1 MSPRKSTTHIITQGE
16 LLVALRERSSIW
28 QCRYCVDG
36 MWQRTSTGERDLRL
50 AKAKAKEL
58 YLEAQWRKKSNV
70 APITRYFK
78 DVARLVAKKLQ
89 NDIDGGHGKAT
100 YKDYL
105 IAIEKY
111 LIPSLGKYKVDSIDY
126 KALDKLNADRLKKM
140 KSAPTKSTLLT
151 HNAALNRIL
160 DEAIYRGYMVAS
172 NKPVLI
178 AKGKKSERRDEFT
191 VKEIKALRGNF
202 EKWIERGREDA
213 KELRALLRDYVEV
226 LLDTGARPGKEL
238 LDLKWGQLELKFD
251 PVSLG
256 KTKSKPSEENQHGKD
271 IESSLLIYKQAKLVS
286 DKQ

>member
-1 MSPRKSTTHIITQGE
+1 M
-16 LLVALRERSSIW
+16 
-28 QCRYCVDG
+28 
-36 MWQRTSTGERDLRL
+36 
-50 AKAKAKEL
+50 
-58 YLEAQWRKKSNV
+58 
-70 APITRYFK
+70 
-78 DVARLVAKKLQ
+78 AKKLH
-89 NDIDGGHGKAT
+89 NDINSGHGKAT

-105 IAIEKY
+105 VAIEKY

-151 HNAALNRIL
+151 HNAALNRIF

-238 LDLKWGQLELKFD
+238 LDLNWGQLELTFD
-251 PVSLG
+251 TAMDSSSVQNMANYQLISAGRDGKLG
-256 KTKSKPSEENQHGKD
+256 TRDDTKLTISMVTYNSATRLAMITSRQAMTTTGIYRLTALATSTTAGLKSGNGK
-271 IESSLLIYKQAKLVS
+271 LIDGDNNGSAGGNYTLRAPE
-286 DKQ
+286 